1 MKLTETIESII
12 LLEYSRKLVDDLTK
26 KFKEEYSGLKDEII
40 MSYITKFNDISSK
53 LDVSRRDIT
62 KYSWKELETAVDSN
76 RSTRIK
82 AGKIDVTAEDSNLLY
97 NNNGIRLYHGNSKK
111 ACIKYGNGYS
121 FCISAR
127 GDDNMYDFYRKE
139 LGEIGTPYFVFND
152 NLTKEDENH
161 VLVIFIFGLE
171 DDVEH
176 NPQDMRYTIT
186 TALNDGER
194 DYKSINDI
202 INDFPWIKEVESF
215 IRPKDISG
223 VEKEM
228 DELQRKCDIERNT
241 IQYNVYKILT
251 NEVIPPKHKDYE
263 KSIWD
268 SLDIIYTYYPNA
280 YDLIMEGKN
289 LYEFYYSLD
298 RYDKSKIEDKLSNLT
313 DINIDNLRSFFTKVF
328 NIELTKGGLSGP
340 FNDKEAIEI
349 NKNNYTNFIYDL
361 FREKFK
367 NYSGKSSFSDV
378 EEQTFRDF
386 FKSTIKRKTVPS
398 DIPLCK
404 IAMQKAP
411 QLNDIMTRYYEIIK
425 FEEEEGKRLE
435 IKLK

>member
-12 LLEYSRKLVDDLTK
+12 LLEYSRKLVDELTK

-40 MSYITKFNDISSK
+40 MAYITKFNDISSK

-62 KYSWKELETAVDSN
+62 KYSWKELETTVDAN

-82 AGKIDVTAEDSNLLY
+82 AGKIDSTVEDSNLLY

-127 GDDNMYDFYRKE
+127 GNDNMYDFYRKE
-139 LGEIGTPYFVFND
+139 IGIGTPYFVFND
-152 NLTKEDENH
+152 KLPHNDERH
-161 VLVIFIFGLE
+161 VLVIFVFGE
-171 DDVEH
+171 EENTRH
-176 NPQDMRYTIT
+176 NLYNRRYTVT
-186 TALNDGER
+186 TAKNSGDI
-194 DYKSINDI
+194 DYWNINEI

-215 IRPKDISG
+215 ITPKDISG
-223 VEKEM
+223 VEKEI

-340 FNDKEAIEI
+340 FNDIEAIEI